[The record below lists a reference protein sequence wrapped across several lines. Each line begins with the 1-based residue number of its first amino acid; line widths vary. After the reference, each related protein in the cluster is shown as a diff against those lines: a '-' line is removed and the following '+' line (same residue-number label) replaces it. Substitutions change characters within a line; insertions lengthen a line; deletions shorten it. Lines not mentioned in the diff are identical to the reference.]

1 MNGPDFVGIGVQ
13 RGGTSWLYQCFKEH
27 PGIYMPG
34 KEIHFFDQKYD
45 KGMPWYESLFSEG
58 NEQLVK
64 GEMTPDYL
72 FNPEAIVRLSTHYP
86 NAKLIL
92 ILRNPYERAYSA
104 VGLLRGHGRH
114 QGKSFREIIAKERW
128 IIDQS
133 LYYKQLV
140 HLFEHFAKNPLYLLE
155 SAFNFIEVDPKF
167 VPKTFADKYNIS
179 GTSTTFGGFSLDDIQ
194 KNLEKNALGQMVLK
208 LKKFRFVKNLK
219 NKLSTVTKQTDIK
232 ETQFTQELIK
242 EIKQDIVKTEGI
254 VNIELKHWYEQ

>member
-1 MNGPDFVGIGVQ
+1 M
-13 RGGTSWLYQCFKEH
+13 
-27 PGIYMPG
+27 
-34 KEIHFFDQKYD
+34 
-45 KGMPWYESLFSEG
+45 
-58 NEQLVK
+58 
-64 GEMTPDYL
+64 
-72 FNPEAIVRLSTHYP
+72 
-86 NAKLIL
+86 
-92 ILRNPYERAYSA
+92 
-104 VGLLRGHGRH
+104 
-114 QGKSFREIIAKERW
+114 
-128 IIDQS
+128 
-133 LYYKQLV
+133 
-140 HLFEHFAKNPLYLLE
+140 LE